1 MAMAPLISE
10 VNEALQAPIVS
21 QGLAMTAAVLL
32 VFVSVI
38 VAYLSTIEWKDR
50 RRRRSRDR
58 S

>member
-1 MAMAPLISE
+1 

-50 RRRRSRDR
+50 RRRRSLDR

>member
-1 MAMAPLISE
+1 
-10 VNEALQAPIVS
+10 VKEALQAPIVS